1 MSPLRPHR
9 VPCSTYRIQFCKSF
23 TFQDALRRIPYW
35 HNLGITD
42 LYASPFLAAR
52 PGSTHGYDIVDPTK
66 INPEIG
72 SDDDLDRLHAAL
84 ESRGMG
90 LVMDVVP
97 NHMCINSNDNVWWND
112 VLENGPSSP
121 FAKFFDIDWRPPK
134 TELVDKVLLP
144 VLGEQYGRVLE
155 NGELQLAENRG
166 AFTVSYYERRFPIG
180 PGTYTMILE
189 GALARL
195 AAPDEELE
203 SIITASRRLPSRV
216 ERSAEKV
223 RERQREKE
231 IVKSRLAD
239 LLARSPAVRQAVDD
253 ELRAM
258 NGTKG
263 DPRSFDKLE
272 ALLAQQAYR
281 LSYWRVAAE
290 HINYRR
296 FFDINDLAAIRM
308 EEQDVLEAVHA
319 KVFELVDRGVVTGL
333 RIDHVDG
340 LLNPKRYL
348 EAIAERAGRPYV
360 VVEKILAPHEPLPGD
375 WATEGTTG
383 YDVLNAFGGLFVAP
397 EGEKKLRSFYDGF
410 RAVRG
415 EFSDIVYEC
424 KRLILEHAMS
434 SELSVLARR
443 LDRISEQHRWS
454 RDFTIGTLE
463 QVLVA
468 TIACFPVYRT
478 YVTADDADVSPQ
490 DGAHILAALAAAK
503 RRNAQVSASA
513 FDFLGEVL
521 LARDPVGLGD
531 KERRERRDF
540 VLRFQ
545 ELTGPVAAKGLEDT
559 AFYRYFP
566 LLSLNEVGGGPVAFG
581 LTTDEFHETMH
592 ERVQRYPA
600 ALSATSTHDTKRAE
614 DNRARLS
621 ILSEIPDAWIAA
633 VIEWRA
639 LAEACKTKVNGA
651 LVPMVDSE
659 YYIYQTIVGAW
670 PLGRLEGEAQSA
682 FVTRVQDAIEKAL
695 REAKRLTSWIHPNQ
709 EYEDAVK
716 AFVGR
721 ILDPK
726 GPLWEKIASFV
737 ERIELAGLLGAMA
750 QLVVKATAPGVPDFY
765 QGTERWDFSM
775 VDPDNRRPVDFDR
788 SEALLREMEPS
799 WQSMDAP
806 HFAEW
811 LRSPEDGRAKLYLTR
826 TLLRRRRAEEDLF
839 ARGAYVPLSVSGSG
853 GRNVVAFARRG
864 AKRVALTV
872 AGRFFTELQAEAG
885 QVPPGSAWKD
895 TTVEIPAEWAPAELE
910 DVLTGRKVRCG
921 ESVRVAEL
929 FEAMPFA
936 VLVGAT
942 RT

>member
-1 MSPLRPHR
+1 MSPPHSRR
-9 VPCSTYRIQFCKSF
+9 VPSATYRVQFSKSF
-23 TFQDALRRIPYW
+23 TFEDALARIPYW

-66 INPEIG
+66 LNPEIG
-72 SDDDLDRLHAAL
+72 SDEDLDRVHTAL
-84 ESRGMG
+84 ASRGMG

-97 NHMCINSNDNVWWND
+97 NHLCINSNDNVWWND
-112 VLENGPSSP
+112 VLENGPGSP

-155 NGELQLAENRG
+155 NGEFLLAENRG
-166 AFTVSYYERRFPIG
+166 AFTVSYGERRFPVG
-180 PGTYTMILE
+180 PGTYAMILE

-195 AAPDEELE
+195 REPDGELE

-216 ERSAEKV
+216 ERSPEKV

-231 IVKSRLAD
+231 IVKNRLAE
-239 LLARSPAVRQAVDD
+239 LLAKSAEVRQALDE
-253 ELRAM
+253 ELRDM

-296 FFDINDLAAIRM
+296 FFDINDLAAVRM
-308 EEQDVLEAVHA
+308 EEQEVLETVHA
-319 KVFELVDRGVVTGL
+319 KVFDLVDRGVVTGL

-348 EAIAERAGRPYV
+348 DAIAERAGRLYV

-375 WATEGTTG
+375 WATDGTTG
-383 YDVLNAFGGLFVAP
+383 YDALNAFGGVFVAP

-410 RAVRG
+410 RTVRG
-415 EFSDIVYEC
+415 EFSDIVYES
-424 KRLILEHAMS
+424 KRGVLEHAMS

-478 YVTADDADVSPQ
+478 YVGADDADVSPQ
-490 DGAHILAALAAAK
+490 DGAHILAALSAAK

-521 LARDPVGLGD
+521 LSRDPVGLGD

-545 ELTGPVAAKGLEDT
+545 ELTGPVAAKGVEDT

-566 LLSLNEVGGGPVAFG
+566 LLSLNEVGGGPVPFG
-581 LTTDEFHETMH
+581 VTPDELHETMR
-592 ERVQRYPA
+592 ERVQRHPA

-614 DNRARLS
+614 DNRSRLS
-621 ILSEIPDAWIAA
+621 ILSEIPDAWIAEI
-633 VIEWRA
+633 IEWRA
-639 LAEACKTKVNGA
+639 LAEASKTKVNGV

-670 PLGRLEGEAQSA
+670 PLGPFEGDAPRA
-682 FVTRVQDAIEKAL
+682 FVSRVQDAIEKAL
-695 REAKRLTSWIHPNQ
+695 REAKRHTSWIHPNQ
-709 EYEDAVK
+709 EYEEAVR
-716 AFVGR
+716 AFVAR

-726 GPLWEKIASFV
+726 GAMSAKIASFV
-737 ERIELAGLLGAMA
+737 ERIHLVGLLGSLS
-750 QLVVKATAPGVPDFY
+750 QLVVKATAPGIPDFY

-775 VDPDNRRPVDFDR
+775 VDPDNRRPVDFEAC
-788 SEALLREMEPS
+788 EALLREMEPS
-799 WQSMDAP
+799 GSKVDAAQ
-806 HFAEW
+806 FSAW
-811 LRSPEDGRAKLYLTR
+811 LSSPANGRAKLHLTR
-826 TLLRRRRAEEDLF
+826 ALLRRRRAEGDLF
-839 ARGAYVPLSVSGSG
+839 AEGEYVPLPAFGDRA
-853 GRNVVAFARRG
+853 RNVVAFARRG
-864 AKRVALTV
+864 SKRAALTV
-872 AGRFFTELQAEAG
+872 AGRFFTELQAEWS
-885 QVPPGSAWKD
+885 QVPPAAAWKD
-895 TTVEIPAEWAPAELE
+895 TTVKIPEDWVPTELE
-910 DVLTGRKVRCG
+910 DVLTGRKLRCG
-921 ESVRVAEL
+921 ESVRVSEL

-936 VLVGAT
+936 VLVGPT
-942 RT
+942 RS

>member
-1 MSPLRPHR
+1 MSPLRPR
-9 VPCSTYRIQFCKSF
+9 RLPRATYRIQFHKSF

-35 HNLGITD
+35 HDLGITD

-52 PGSTHGYDIVDPTK
+52 PGSLHGYDIVDPTK
-66 INPEIG
+66 LNPEIG
-72 SDDDLDRLHAAL
+72 SDEDLDRVHAAL

-97 NHMCINSNDNVWWND
+97 NHMCVNSNDNVWWND
-112 VLENGPSSP
+112 VLENGPSSA

-155 NGELQLAENRG
+155 NGEFQLAENRG
-166 AFTVSYYERRFPIG
+166 AFTVSYGDRRFPIG
-180 PGTYTMILE
+180 PGTYAMILD

-195 AAPDEELE
+195 AEPDEELE

-216 ERSAEKV
+216 ERSPEKV
-223 RERQREKE
+223 RERLREKE

-239 LLARSPAVRQAVDD
+239 LLGRSPPVRQALDD
-253 ELRAM
+253 ELRDM

-296 FFDINDLAAIRM
+296 FFDINDLAAVRM
-308 EEQDVLEAVHA
+308 EEQDVLETVHA
-319 KVFELVDRGVVTGL
+319 KVFDLVDRGIVTGL

-348 EAIAERAGRPYV
+348 DAIAERAGRPYV

-383 YDVLNAFGGLFVAP
+383 YDVLNTFGGLFVAP

-410 RAVRG
+410 RTVRG
-415 EFSDIVYEC
+415 EFSDIVYES
-424 KRLILEHAMS
+424 KRGILEHAMS

-463 QVLVA
+463 LVLVA

-521 LARDPVGLGD
+521 LSRDPVGLGD

-566 LLSLNEVGGGPVAFG
+566 LLSLNEVGGGPVPFG
-581 LTTDEFHETMH
+581 VTIDEFHETMR
-592 ERVQRYPA
+592 ERAERHPA
-600 ALSATSTHDTKRAE
+600 SLSATSTHDTKRAE

-621 ILSEIPDAWIAA
+621 VLSEIPDAWIAE

-639 LAEACKTKVNGA
+639 LAEASKTKVNGV

-659 YYIYQTIVGAW
+659 YYIYQTVVGAW
-670 PLGRLEGEAQSA
+670 PLDRLEGDAANA
-682 FVTRVQDAIEKAL
+682 FVTRVQDAVEKAL

-709 EYEDAVK
+709 EYEDAVRT
-716 AFVGR
+716 FVAR

-726 GPLWEKIASFV
+726 SAICGKIAAFV
-737 ERIELAGLLGAMA
+737 ERIRLTGLLGSLA
-750 QLVVKATAPGVPDFY
+750 QLVVKATAPGIPDFY

-775 VDPDNRRPVDFDR
+775 VDPDNRRPVDFEG
-788 SEALLREMEPS
+788 SEALVREIEPAWRSMEAA
-799 WQSMDAP
+799 QFTA
-806 HFAEW
+806 W
-811 LRSPEDGRAKLYLTR
+811 LRSPDDGRAKLYLTR
-826 TLLRRRRAEEDLF
+826 ALLRRRRAEEELF
-839 ARGAYVPLSVSGSG
+839 AAGAYVPLASSGG
-853 GRNVVAFARRG
+853 RGRNVVAFARR
-864 AKRVALTV
+864 ASKRIALTV
-872 AGRFFTELQAEAG
+872 AGRFFTELQTDWS
-885 QVPPGSAWKD
+885 QMPPASVWKD
-895 TTVEIPAEWAPAELE
+895 TAVKIPEEWAPAELE
-910 DVLTGRKVRCG
+910 DVLSGRKLRCG
-921 ESVRVAEL
+921 DSVRVSEL

-936 VLVGAT
+936 VLVGTA
-942 RT
+942 RS

>member
-1 MSPLRPHR
+1 MSPPRPR
-9 VPCSTYRIQFCKSF
+9 RIPCSTYRVQFCKSF
-23 TFQDALRRIPYW
+23 TFRDALRRIPYL
-35 HNLGITD
+35 HGLGITD

-66 INPEIG
+66 LNPEIG
-72 SDDDLDRLHAAL
+72 TDEDLDRLHEAL

-97 NHMCINSNDNVWWND
+97 NHMCVNANDNVWWND

-144 VLGEQYGRVLE
+144 LLGEQYGRVLE

-180 PGTYTMILE
+180 PGTYAMILG

-195 AAPDEELE
+195 AQPDEELE
-203 SIITASRRLPSRV
+203 SIITASKRLPSRV

-231 IVKSRLAD
+231 IVKNRLAE
-239 LLARSPAVRQAVDD
+239 LLGRSPEVRKALDD
-253 ELRAM
+253 ELRAI

-296 FFDINDLAAIRM
+296 FFDINDLAAVR
-308 EEQDVLEAVHA
+308 EEEPEVLETVHA
-319 KVFELVDRGVVTGL
+319 KVFDLVDRGIVTGL

-340 LLNPKRYL
+340 LLNPKQYL

-360 VVEKILAPHEPLPGD
+360 VVEKILAPHEPLPGG
-375 WATEGTTG
+375 WATAGTTG
-383 YDVLNAFGGLFVAP
+383 YEVLNSFGGLYVAP

-410 RAVRG
+410 RTVRG
-415 EFSDIVYEC
+415 EFSDVVYES

-478 YVTADDADVSPQ
+478 YVTPDDADVSPQ

-503 RRNAQVSASA
+503 RRNSQVSASA

-531 KERRERRDF
+531 NQRRERRDF

-566 LLSLNEVGGGPVAFG
+566 LLSLNEVGGGPVPFG
-581 LTTDEFHETMH
+581 VTPEEFHETM
-592 ERVQRYPA
+592 RDRAQRHPT

-621 ILSEIPDAWIAA
+621 VLSEIPDAWIAE

-639 LAEACKTKVNGA
+639 LGEACKSKVNGT

-670 PLGRLEGEAQSA
+670 PLERLEGDAASA
-682 FVTRVQDAIEKAL
+682 FVTRVQGAVEKAL

-709 EYEDAVK
+709 EYEEAVRAFVGRVLDPNGPLWAK
-716 AFVGR
+716 IAAFVGR
-721 ILDPK
+721 IRL
-726 GPLWEKIASFV
+726 V
-737 ERIELAGLLGAMA
+737 GLLGSLS

-775 VDPDNRRPVDFDR
+775 VDPDNRRPVDFDA
-788 SEALLREMEPS
+788 SEARLRETEPS
-799 WQSMDAP
+799 LQSVDATQ
-806 HFAEW
+806 FAAW
-811 LRSPEDGRAKLYLTR
+811 LRSPEDGRAKLYVTR
-826 TLLRRRRAEEDLF
+826 ALLRRRRAEQELF
-839 ARGAYVPLSVSGSG
+839 IHGGYVPLEVAGSRA
-853 GRNVVAFARRG
+853 RNVVAFARHDAR
-864 AKRVALTV
+864 RVALTV
-872 AGRFFTELQAEAG
+872 AGRFFTELQPEWG
-885 QVPPGSAWKD
+885 DVPPAAVWKD
-895 TTVEIPAEWAPAELE
+895 TTVKIPPEWAPAELE
-910 DVLTGRKVRCG
+910 DVLGGRKLRCG
-921 ESVRVAEL
+921 DAIAVAEL
-929 FEAMPFA
+929 FQAMPYA
-936 VLVGAT
+936 VLVGGT